1 MHLADRNTGPS
12 RHSARFSPLKMVA
25 QALGVWQ
32 ARDAADA
39 ASAALPP
46 REASPFRPAA
56 AADAVAPAPG
66 DGFLAIVN
74 AMLEM
79 EDRGDDGLEAGAFD
93 LTAALE
99 ESHDVFAA
107 AAEAQG
113 SSLSFVLAL
122 DAGGYYRGDA
132 ARIRQ
137 ALLNL
142 TSAALKVGKD
152 APVAVVVDWSGGE
165 LTLSVAGPRIAK
177 LAQDVLAT
185 GSLPSSRR
193 SAARQVALA
202 MRAAQAAGGELRV
215 IGGHRVEIAAPAVRI
230 AGAAPASAPAAPEA
244 ARPQLA
250 PFAPGLRIL
259 VAEESPAHRQ
269 VIRTLLAEM
278 GVEAETV
285 ADGQALVAAWREQ
298 GWDAMLVDIQG
309 PSVCG
314 RSLIR
319 EIRVAEA
326 KARWPRTPMIVLS
339 TAPSPDRDD
348 EFAQMIDCALAKP
361 IDATALHAAISL
373 ALGSRAFA
381 PSETA
386 AA

>member
-1 MHLADRNTGPS
+1 MQLADRNTGPS

-39 ASAALPP
+39 ARAAVPL

-56 AADAVAPAPG
+56 GADTVAPAPG

-74 AMLEM
+74 AMLDM
-79 EDRGDDGLEAGAFD
+79 EDRGDEGLDAHAFD

-99 ESHDVFAA
+99 EAHAVFAA

-113 SSLSFVLAL
+113 SSLSFVLAP
-122 DAGGYYRGDA
+122 DAAGAYRGDA
-132 ARIRQ
+132 ARMRQ

-152 APVAVVVDWSGGE
+152 APVAVAVAWSGGE
-165 LTLSVAGPRIAK
+165 LTLSIAGPKIAK
-177 LAQDVLAT
+177 LAQDVLAA
-185 GSLPSSRR
+185 GIVPSPRR
-193 SAARQVALA
+193 SAARHVALA
-202 MRAAQAAGGELRV
+202 TRAAQAAGGQLRV
-215 IGGHRVEIAAPAVRI
+215 IDGHRVEITAPATRI
-230 AGAAPASAPAAPEA
+230 AGAAFADAPAAPEP

-259 VAEESPAHRQ
+259 VAEESSAHRQ
-269 VIRTLLAEM
+269 VIRTLLADM
-278 GVEAETV
+278 GVEAESV

-298 GWDAMLVDIQG
+298 GWDAMLIDIQG
-309 PSVCG
+309 PAVCG

-339 TAPSPDRDD
+339 SAPSPDRDD
-348 EFAQMIDCALAKP
+348 EFGQMVDGALAKP